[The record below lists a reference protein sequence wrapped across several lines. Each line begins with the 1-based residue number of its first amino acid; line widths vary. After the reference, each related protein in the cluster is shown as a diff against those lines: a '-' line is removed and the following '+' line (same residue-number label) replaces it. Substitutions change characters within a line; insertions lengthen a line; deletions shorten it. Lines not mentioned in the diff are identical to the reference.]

1 MTRRRTALL
10 LSGLLGA
17 VAAWELG
24 GAGYLWAKATL
35 GQVLLARAWE
45 RTLAG
50 EEKVRPWRWADTWPV
65 ARLEAP
71 ERGVGVYVLAS
82 GAGRTLAWGPG
93 HLDGTP
99 MPGEPGRSVIAAH
112 RDSHFRFL
120 ARLAPGE
127 RLRLQ
132 TREGAWR
139 DFVALEGVVLDARHE
154 RLRLAQT
161 GEPEL
166 LLVTCY
172 PFDAPFAGGPLR
184 YVLRAVP
191 VAVEVATASG
201 GPG

>member
-1 MTRRRTALL
+1 MNRRRTALV

-17 VAAWELG
+17 VAAWQLG
-24 GAGYLWAKATL
+24 GAGYLWAKAAL

-50 EEKVRPWRWADTWPV
+50 EAEARPWSWADTWPV
-65 ARLEAP
+65 ARLEAQ
-71 ERGVGVYVLAS
+71 GLDLYVLAGGS
-82 GAGRTLAWGPG
+82 GRTLTWGPG

-99 MPGEPGRSVIAAH
+99 LPGSPGRSIIAAH

-120 ARLAPGE
+120 KDVAPGAH
-127 RLRLQ
+127 LRLQ
-132 TREGAWR
+132 TAEGAWR
-139 DFVALEGVVLDARHE
+139 DFVALEGVVLDTRHE
-154 RLRLAQT
+154 RLRLART

-172 PFDAPFAGGPLR
+172 PFDAPFAGSPLR

-191 VAVEVATASG
+191 APAEVALASG

>member
-1 MTRRRTALL
+1 VNRRRTALL

-17 VAAWELG
+17 VAAWQLG
-24 GAGYLWAKATL
+24 GAGFLWAKAAL

-45 RTLAG
+45 RTLQG
-50 EEKVRPWRWADTWPV
+50 EEKARPWSWADTWPV

-71 ERGVGVYVLAS
+71 SRGLEFYVLAS
-82 GAGRTLAWGPG
+82 GTGRTLAWGPG

-120 ARLAPGE
+120 GQLAPGE

-139 DFVALEGVVLDARHE
+139 EYVALEGVVLDARHE
-154 RLRLAQT
+154 RLRLAQS

-172 PFDAPFAGGPLR
+172 PFDAPFAGSTLR

-191 VAVEVATASG
+191 APEPEGSG
-201 GPG
+201 GAG